1 MQPTYLPWSGYF
13 NLILKSDHFIFLDD
27 AQYRKNY
34 WHNRNRIILNGEP
47 HWITVPVR
55 KVSLSQ
61 SINDTLFDDKQ
72 NWRSKHIRLISQNYA
87 KHPFAADLSELF
99 SIIEDKSLVSLGDL
113 SIAIILWACEK
124 LNLNA
129 QIHRASQ
136 LGIKG
141 QRTNRIVSILAHFNA
156 HEYLSPIGASEY
168 LSQDEFIKQ
177 TSSRLTFQNFTPK
190 KYPQL
195 KSNNFISHLSF
206 IDALA
211 NIGWDELK
219 NYIS

>member
-34 WHNRNRIILNGEP
+34 WHNRNRIILNAEP
-47 HWITVPVR
+47 HWITAPVR

-141 QRTNRIVSILAHFNA
+141 SELIGLFQFSHILMLMNIFPQSVLVNIFHKMN
-156 HEYLSPIGASEY
+156 LSNKHLPGS
-168 LSQDEFIKQ
+168 FFK
-177 TSSRLTFQNFTPK
+177 
-190 KYPQL
+190 
-195 KSNNFISHLSF
+195 ISHLK
-206 IDALA
+206 
-211 NIGWDELK
+211 NIL
-219 NYIS
+219 N